1 MKALIYSLI
10 FALLLIS
17 SAMATEAPA
26 GKNYERGSLTKER

>member
-17 SAMATEAPA
+17 SAMARETPA
-26 GKNYERGSLTKER
+26 GKDDERGSLDMGR